1 MLTHDGLVQDVKGR
15 INKLQDMM
23 KSEDFAALVII
34 GGGAPGGMGAI
45 RYITNAHLWG
55 GAGYA
60 VLGQDDPDPY
70 MLVWSSYQGVWTR
83 NETTTRKERVESPPD
98 LMERVKELVTGYAGD
113 SGKRIGV
120 VNMKKLLPLGAYES
134 LQQVLGN
141 HELVDATEEYNLI
154 RQIKSPFELEAVQQ
168 NGYILDACMDVFAD
182 RAHVGARY
190 WDVCAATEE
199 FVKAKGAFWGRTK
212 LSLDLT
218 PFTVPT
224 PKDLTMSEDD
234 IINFEI
240 VYESPWGYWLEMT
253 TVFSFI
259 DLPDKPRLLL
269 DAYLAAVDASSAVAC
284 TGNTYADISDAN
296 DKAIAEVM
304 KAGGS
309 SLKVD
314 GKHTP
319 DCHSTGLDGSD
330 GPSSASDPDFVLK
343 SNMILSYHP
352 GTVLENNT
360 GFLISDNFMV
370 TDHGAVRLSPHNASR
385 YYMRLSS

>member
-1 MLTHDGLVQDVKGR
+1 MLTHEGLVRDVKVR
-15 INKLQDMM
+15 IQKIQDMM
-23 KSEDFAALVII
+23 KKEDYAALVII

-70 MLVWSSYQGVWTR
+70 MLIWSSYQAVWTR
-83 NETTTRKERVESPPD
+83 NETTTLKERVEAPGD
-98 LMERVKELVTGYAGD
+98 LMERVKELVTDYAGN

-134 LQQVLGN
+134 LQQAIGSHDLI
-141 HELVDATEEYNLI
+141 DATEPYNDI

-182 RAHVGARY
+182 NSYVGAKY
-190 WDVCAATEE
+190 WDVCAATEA

-224 PKDLTMSEDD
+224 AKDLTMSEDD

-240 VYESPWGYWLEMT
+240 VYESPWGYWTEMT

-259 DLPDKPRLLL
+259 DLPDDVQLQL
-269 DAYLAAVDASSAVAC
+269 DAYLAAVDASSAVAR
-284 TGNTYADISDAN
+284 TGNTFNDISNAN
-296 DKAIAEVM
+296 DKAIADM
-304 KAGGS
+304 G
-309 SLKVD
+309 LKVA

-330 GPSSASDPDFVLK
+330 GPSSFSHPDFVLK

-352 GTVLENNT
+352 GTVLENDK
-360 GFLISDNFMV
+360 GFLITDNFMV
-370 TDHGAVRLSPHNASR
+370 TDEGAVRLSPHNADR
-385 YYMRLSS
+385 YYIRLSK